1 MNTEQLTKINEAI
14 SNALNLLYS
23 EEESV
28 CLDELAEEYS
38 SVIQELEN
46 AQEIIT
52 DNLNKI

>member
-1 MNTEQLTKINEAI
+1 MNTEQLTQINEAI

>member
-1 MNTEQLTKINEAI
+1 MNIEQLTQINEAI

-46 AQEIIT
+46 VQEIIT